1 VGLKGTHSIAIT
13 HLQEYKERCL
23 GCSRRWVL
31 QEPGWHARRERAS
44 EDTVMLPLPP
54 TSNERA
60 AGGGDAAFNE
70 RALLLVPAG
79 QQRDLRRRPTGAV
92 RQPAGSSSR
101 PRRAGTWWGR
111 YAAYG
116 LSFFSISTRL
126 ALALAFGGIAVA
138 CRAQV
143 GAPRLRGFGQFFTS
157 AKYCPH

>member
-92 RQPAGSSSR
+92 ARCGSRQGHHPAPAVPGPGGGDTWHTDSPFSPSA
-101 PRRAGTWWGR
+101 RA
-111 YAAYG
+111 
-116 LSFFSISTRL
+116 
-126 ALALAFGGIAVA
+126 
-138 CRAQV
+138 
-143 GAPRLRGFGQFFTS
+143 
-157 AKYCPH
+157 